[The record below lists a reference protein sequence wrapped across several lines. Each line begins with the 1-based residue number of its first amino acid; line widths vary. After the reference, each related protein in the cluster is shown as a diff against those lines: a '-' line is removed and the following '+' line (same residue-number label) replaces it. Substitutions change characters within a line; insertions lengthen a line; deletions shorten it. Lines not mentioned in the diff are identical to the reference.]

1 MGNQV
6 KRRKVFYIP
15 GFDPFP
21 PRRYRELYRTESK
34 LQAEISSYE
43 ISQGSLDLDGFGW
56 SVEARIDD
64 MHTQS
69 EIEVLVWAD
78 IVKKSMSNSLLGTY
92 FNMIRTA
99 YIYISS
105 GVLWDLFKLRKG
117 PVIAALYPVG
127 FLLGQLVI
135 AILIAWGLGRLL
147 GIVHPMASV
156 LGLVAIWPVLA
167 WFRKMDGKIFA
178 YYLMQDYAHSA
189 QHKGAYPV
197 DLEVRLSEFGDKITS
212 ALSKGYDEILVV
224 GHSSGAHM
232 AVSVLAQ
239 LDRDGA
245 FEGQETEVNF
255 LSLGQVVPMV
265 AFLPEA
271 RALRQDLQLLSQSA
285 SVTWVDVTAPGDGC
299 AFALCDPVSVCGVA
313 PPNKTGPLVISAA
326 FSQTLKPETWAKLK
340 RRYFRLHFQYLCAF
354 DNPGSYDYFQIT
366 AGPLTLRDRFQ
377 GRQPSKS
384 RIDYPVARHRSLP

>member
-64 MHTQS
+64 VHTQS

-92 FNMIRTA
+92 LNMIKAA

-147 GIVHPMASV
+147 GTVHPMASP

-189 QHKGAYPV
+189 QHKGAYPA
-197 DLEVRLSEFGDKITS
+197 DLKVRLSEFGDKITS
-212 ALSKGYDEILVV
+212 ALGQGYDEILVV
-224 GHSSGAHM
+224 DHSSGAHM

-245 FEGQETEVNF
+245 FEGQKTEVNF

-285 SVTWVDVTAPGDGC
+285 SVTWVDVTASGDGC
-299 AFALCDPVSVCGVA
+299 AFALCDPVSVCGVET
-313 PPNKTGPLVISAA
+313 PDRTGPLVISAA
-326 FSQTLKPETWAKLK
+326 FSQTLKSETWAKLK